1 MISLQNLFRT
11 EALRH
16 RAESHLGEPRH
27 RFLRTALRRRRKVPV
42 VHQTEATDC
51 GLACLTMVLR
61 WHGTE
66 VTLQGLRERF
76 PISVRGTTVADL
88 VAMGSALGMAPRA
101 VKAELEQLR
110 QLAVPCIL
118 HWDMNHFVVLGS
130 ADRRY
135 AHVVDPAAGPRR
147 IPLAEV
153 SKHFTGV
160 ALELRAPASWQPL
173 PTQTRF
179 GFRALLSPLRAIR
192 GVVLAVFLAACLVEA
207 AALVAPFYLQ
217 TVIDRVVSIGDTGVL
232 PVLAAGFGAV
242 VVAHGTLTLTRSLL
256 LSRLGLRFTEHWLA
270 RAYATLLTLPMSF
283 FQARYISD
291 VISRFRSV
299 REIQTRLSVAAIE
312 SIVDGAMG
320 LITVVILF
328 AYDARLALIPAGAF
342 ALYAV
347 TRRHVALRQLDAET
361 ELLQHNIGQQAYL
374 HETIKGI
381 QAVKMFVAEPFRL
394 SAWSNYLVKSSNR
407 EARVQRLVALSTSAR
422 VLIAGV
428 ENIVSIGFGSAMVIG
443 GQWSLGMLFSFYGF
457 KVLFQSRSY
466 ALVDKLAEVALL
478 RPHLDQLADVICAK
492 PEPDLGR
499 AHGRGPIESLE
510 LRDLGFSYSPLD
522 SPVLVAC
529 SFKVERGET
538 LAISGS
544 SGAGKS
550 TLIRV
555 LVGLLTPTHGRIVVN
570 GTELTDEDR
579 RWYRGRLG
587 AVMQDDQLLGGT
599 IKENICFAD
608 SAPDLAHMRRCAE
621 IACIAEDVERMP
633 LGFDTPCGDMGSTL
647 SGGQR
652 QRILLA
658 RALYKRP
665 DVLVLDE
672 ATSNLDPLNEGR
684 VFENLR
690 ALPMIK
696 ILVAHRQE
704 TLRMAERNL
713 PLRRGRLGTTEP
725 VDEASA

>member
-1 MISLQNLFRT
+1 MISLQNLFRP
-11 EALRH
+11 EAVRH
-16 RAESHLGEPRH
+16 RAEWHLGEPRH
-27 RFLRTALRRRRKVPV
+27 RFPHTAFRRRRRVPV

-66 VTLQGLRERF
+66 VTLHGLRERF

-101 VKAELEQLR
+101 VKAELGLLR
-110 QLAVPCIL
+110 QLAVPCVL
-118 HWDMNHFVVLGS
+118 HWDMNHYVVLES

-135 AHVVDPAAGPRR
+135 AYVVDPAAGPRR
-147 IPLAEV
+147 MPLAEV

-160 ALELRAPASWQPL
+160 ALELSAPASWQPL
-173 PTQTRF
+173 PTRTRF
-179 GFRALLSPLRAIR
+179 GFGALLSPLRALR
-192 GVVLAVFLAACLVEA
+192 GVMLAVFLAACLVEG

-217 TVIDRVVSIGDTGVL
+217 TVIDKVVRIGDTGLL

-242 VVAHGTLTLTRSLL
+242 VVAQGALTLARSLL

-283 FQARYISD
+283 FQARYVSD

-320 LITVVILF
+320 VVTVVILF
-328 AYDARLALIPAGAF
+328 VYDARLALVPTGAF
-342 ALYAV
+342 VLYAV
-347 TRRHVALRQLDAET
+347 VRRQVALRQLDAET

-394 SAWSNYLVKSSNR
+394 SAWSNHLVKSSNR
-407 EARVQRLVALSTSAR
+407 EARVQRLVALSTSAK
-422 VLIAGV
+422 VLIGGV
-428 ENIVSIGFGSAMVIG
+428 ENIASIGFGSAMVIG

-492 PEPDLGR
+492 PEPDQGGE
-499 AHGRGPIESLE
+499 HGRGRIESLE
-510 LRDLGFSYSPLD
+510 LRDVGFSYSPLD
-522 SPVLVAC
+522 RPVLVSC
-529 SFKVERGET
+529 SFKVEQGET

-570 GTELTDEDR
+570 GAELTDEDR

-599 IKENICFAD
+599 IRENICFAD
-608 SAPDLAHMRRCAE
+608 SAPDLEHMRRCAE
-621 IACIAEDVERMP
+621 IACIAEDIERMP

-672 ATSNLDPLNEGR
+672 ATSNLDPRNEGR

-704 TLRMAERNL
+704 TLRMAERTL
-713 PLRRGRLGTTEP
+713 PLRRGRLGTTDP
-725 VDEASA
+725 A

>member
-1 MISLQNLFRT
+1 MISLQNLFRA

-16 RAESHLGEPRH
+16 RAERHLGEPRH
-27 RFLRTALRRRRKVPV
+27 RFLRTALRPRRRVPV

-51 GLACLTMVLR
+51 GLAALAMVLR

-66 VTLQGLRERF
+66 VTLQGLREKF
-76 PISVRGTTVADL
+76 PISVRGTTIADL
-88 VAMGSALGMAPRA
+88 VAMGSALDMAPRA

-118 HWDMNHFVVLGS
+118 HWDMNHFVVLES

-135 AHVVDPAAGPRR
+135 AHVVDPASGPRR
-147 IPLAEV
+147 VPLSDV

-160 ALELRAPASWQPL
+160 ALELQAPASWQPL

-192 GVVLAVFLAACLVEA
+192 GVMLAVFLSACLVEA

-217 TVIDRVVSIGDTGVL
+217 TVIDRAVRIGDTGVL

-242 VVAHGTLTLTRSLL
+242 VVVHGALTLARSLML
-256 LSRLGLRFTEHWLA
+256 TRLGLRFTEHWLA
-270 RAYATLLTLPMSF
+270 RAYATLLTLPMAF

-299 REIQTRLSVAAIE
+299 REIQARLSVAAIE
-312 SIVDGAMG
+312 AIVDGAMG
-320 LITVVILF
+320 LITIVILF

-347 TRRHVALRQLDAET
+347 MRRQVALRQLDAET

-422 VLIAGV
+422 ALIAGV
-428 ENIVSIGFGSAMVIG
+428 ENIASIGFGSAMVIG
-443 GQWSLGMLFSFYGF
+443 GQWSLGMLFAFYGF

-466 ALVDKLAEVALL
+466 ALIDKLAEVALL

-492 PEPDLGR
+492 PEPDPGH
-499 AHGRGPIESLE
+499 AHGRGQIESLE

-538 LAISGS
+538 LAISGT

-555 LVGLLTPTHGRIVVN
+555 LVGLLTPTQGGIVVN
-570 GTELTDEDR
+570 GSELTDEDR

-587 AVMQDDQLLGGT
+587 VVMQDDQLVGGT

-621 IACIAEDVERMP
+621 IACVAEDVERMP

-672 ATSNLDPLNEGR
+672 ATSNLDPFNEGR

-704 TLRMAERNL
+704 TLRMADRTL

-725 VDEASA
+725 VDGVSV